1 MNRTI
6 AITSGK
12 GGVGKTNLTVNLA
25 IHLAELGYRPCL
37 FDADLGTAN
46 INIMLGI
53 NPEHDIG
60 DVIRG
65 EKTIQDII
73 IHDSSGVNIIPG
85 SSGVEEMANLEAEH
99 LDTLVKS
106 FAALGRYDFFLFDTS
121 AGISRSVV
129 AFCLAASEVVL
140 VITSEPTSMT
150 DAYSLLKVLTR
161 NKYGGR
167 VRVVVNR
174 CPDVAS
180 AKGVFKK
187 FRMAVDKY
195 LGVPLEP
202 LGLVF
207 QDEVVPRALQQQKS
221 FMKLYPQSGAAS
233 CIRSLTQ
240 RLTNESAEKTAPED
254 MTVFWNNCFKYFNMP
269 LDIPG
274 KRQEQRGQ
282 ESVPPPEP
290 AVVAPVME
298 AAEETPAVP
307 PPVAPSAAGESSATG
322 EPGETGEPRQATN
335 PQDPLQ
341 AFMPFIPIVQ
351 QLAGNLG
358 QVSSELSRIREALGA
373 NGKNPGPAHSGD
385 HNRPST
391 PAKDR
396 QVYVLDLQAYAA
408 GSNRSK
414 ES

>member
-12 GGVGKTNLTVNLA
+12 GGVGKTNLTVNLS

-46 INIMLGI
+46 INILLGI

-65 EKTIQDII
+65 QKTIQDII
-73 IHDSSGVNIIPG
+73 IQDPSGINVIPG
-85 SSGVEEMANLEAEH
+85 STGVEEMANLEAEH

-106 FAALGRYDFFLFDTS
+106 FASLGRYDFFLFDTA

-150 DAYSLLKVLTR
+150 DAYSLLKVLTK

-174 CPDVAS
+174 CTDVAS

-202 LGLVF
+202 LGLVY
-207 QDEVVPRALQQQKS
+207 QDEAVPRALQQQKS

-233 CIRSLTQ
+233 CIRSLAQ
-240 RLTNESAEKTAPED
+240 RLTNESSEKTAPED

-274 KRQEQRGQ
+274 KRQEHRTEQ
-282 ESVPPPEP
+282 
-290 AVVAPVME
+290 AAPRKETAATAE
-298 AAEETPAVP
+298 APQ
-307 PPVAPSAAGESSATG
+307 PPVAPSATAVNEDTAGTDDTTPPASG
-322 EPGETGEPRQATN
+322 
-335 PQDPLQ
+335 PQDPLL
-341 AFMPFIPIVQ
+341 AFVPLVE
-351 QLAGNLG
+351 QLAGNLAL
-358 QVSSELSRIREALGA
+358 VSAELSRIREALGTNDKGGVA
-373 NGKNPGPAHSGD
+373 VRPAA
-385 HNRPST
+385 PT
-391 PAKDR
+391 AQPAQDR
-396 QVYVLDLQAYAA
+396 QVYVLDLHSYAT
-408 GSNRSK
+408 GTNRTK